1 MDDPANYSSAP
12 LTVSRSCEASRLQGQ
27 LLARAYQR
35 IFPEVRRSLAN
46 AIPKSSP
53 TPPRAADIST
63 AARVAA
69 GA

>member
-1 MDDPANYSSAP
+1 MDD
-12 LTVSRSCEASRLQGQ
+12 LTTSPRVPWAVSRACETTRLQGQ

-35 IFPEVRRSLAN
+35 VFPQLRRP
-46 AIPKSSP
+46 IVDCTMTRP
-53 TPPRAADIST
+53 AAHCRENTST

>member
-1 MDDPANYSSAP
+1 MDDLTSSPPAP
-12 LTVSRSCEASRLQGQ
+12 WTVSRCCEASRLQGQ

-35 IFPEVRRSLAN
+35 IFPQVRRPLVDRT
-46 AIPKSSP
+46 I
-53 TPPRAADIST
+53 TPPAVHSHENAST